1 MHPKHCQN
9 HKRLPGKL
17 SSGVWGGVHVGDR
30 FLELVGELSTL
41 GVKLEDKSSWDL
53 RTPSK

>member
-17 SSGVWGGVHVGDR
+17 SSGVCGGVHVGDR